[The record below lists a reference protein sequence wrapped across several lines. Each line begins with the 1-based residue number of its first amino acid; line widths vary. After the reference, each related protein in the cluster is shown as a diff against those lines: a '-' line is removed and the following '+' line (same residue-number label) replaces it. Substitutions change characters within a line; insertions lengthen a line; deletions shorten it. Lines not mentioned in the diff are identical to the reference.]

1 MKQKKGGLMMGR
13 INLANEFLKINLD
26 ALMYISDIVVNGSK
40 CLRDNKDFEITRSE
54 IFEVLTSIENLKLEY
69 EAYGED

>member
-1 MKQKKGGLMMGR
+1 MGK
-13 INLANEFLKINLD
+13 INLANEFLKIDLD
-26 ALMYISDIVVNGSK
+26 VLMYISDVVVNGSK
-40 CLRDNKDFEITRSE
+40 CLRDNKDFGVTQSE